1 MLTLIMKTNQQK
13 ENKMEKT
20 HISETS
26 PMYKVSDLYNHKY
39 FKHWKKGKRY
49 TGESMSNIRPSKDSY
64 VIYDLIDK
72 EGYIYY
78 EIHKLNNELDHN
90 KAKLLL
96 TTYDKK
102 QVNKYM
108 SL

>member
-1 MLTLIMKTNQQK
+1 MKTNQQK
-13 ENKMEKT
+13 KDKMKKT

-26 PMYKVSDLYNHKY
+26 PMYQVSDLYNHKY

-90 KAKLLL
+90 KAELLL